1 MARSI
6 CSSYF
11 TATLPYR
18 PGAATTLPLCKESA
32 HFISKNREVILS
44 PILSDHEVLMSF
56 TGAGEVKRAE
66 DGLPTPILLRLHRGS
81 TFVDTTYL
89 ARQAFTFSC
98 HSWRSFFPA
107 PMPITVMYSQL
118 IARLLGNF

>member
-44 PILSDHEVLMSF
+44 PILRFAELAEYRYDK
-56 TGAGEVKRAE
+56 GKRGWRPDLRFRATLGHGRWGRNLLCFLGCKYWQCRRYKAE
-66 DGLPTPILLRLHRGS
+66 G
-81 TFVDTTYL
+81 
-89 ARQAFTFSC
+89 RQ
-98 HSWRSFFPA
+98 
-107 PMPITVMYSQL
+107 
-118 IARLLGNF
+118 